1 MSESLL
7 IFLVTQAFNI
17 LGGIIGIYV
26 KVSIKLKELDIRQGV
41 VENRVL
47 GVEKQDNVIIEKLD
61 DIKDDV
67 SQIRVDMQNKQ
78 NRA

>member
-7 IFLVTQAFNI
+7 IFLVTQAVLIF
-17 LGGIIGIYV
+17 GGIIGIYV

-47 GVEKQDNVIIEKLD
+47 GVERQDGVIIDKLD

-67 SQIRVDMQNKQ
+67 SQIRVEMEKKQ
-78 NRA
+78 NRI

>member
-7 IFLVTQAFNI
+7 IFLVTQAVLIF
-17 LGGIIGIYV
+17 GGIIGIYV

-47 GVEKQDNVIIEKLD
+47 GVERQDGCHHR
-61 DIKDDV
+61 
-67 SQIRVDMQNKQ
+67 QT
-78 NRA
+78 